1 MNNDEVDIAEQFEKH
16 LNSPKQTWLLGAGA
30 SFESNIPLMYP
41 LTARVFEIATTET
54 FLGDAEAIAIIEF
67 VKSDIAE
74 TAHIEIFLT
83 HLSDLISMAER
94 SRTQTVA
101 IGARTATKAKLTSVH
116 LALLDVIADIIRW
129 GYKPANGDEGAIV
142 GESGKSITKIKAHKE
157 FIKAIFLQNRAG
169 LEKHRSG
176 VEFFTTNYDT
186 LIEDALALNQIPYCD
201 GFTGGA
207 VGFWKEGLDTSQK
220 AVVTK
225 LHGSIDWFR
234 SSSPPR
240 PLLRVRYGDTYHSDE
255 QGAVMIYPQASKYV
269 NAQEN
274 PFAQLFDRFRNRLSG
289 GTDQVLLI
297 CGYSF
302 GDDHINADIEQ
313 AMSTTRSQLT
323 IVAFSGEIDGQL
335 PPVLNGWRNGRSFS
349 DRIYIASPKG
359 LSRGASD
366 PCFGK
371 GEDSRNWWTFTGMT
385 KLFSEGLPKDIQ
397 EALQ

>member
-41 LTARVFEIATTET
+41 LTERVFEIASTKT
-54 FLGDAEAIAIIEF
+54 FLDDEDAIAIIDF

-94 SRTQTVA
+94 SRTHTVA
-101 IGARTATKAKLTSVH
+101 IGANTATKAKLTAVH
-116 LALLDVIADIIRW
+116 LKLLDVIADIIRW
-129 GYKPANGDEGAIV
+129 GYKPPTGEAQAIEG
-142 GESGKSITKIKAHKE
+142 EMGKSITKIKAHKD
-157 FIKAIFLQNRAG
+157 FIRAIFLQNRAG

-207 VGFWKEGLDTSQK
+207 VGFWKESLDTNQK

-240 PLLRVRYGDTYHSDE
+240 PLLRVRYGDTYHADE

-274 PFAQLFDRFRNRLSG
+274 PFAQLFDRFRNRLAE

-313 AMSTTRSQLT
+313 AMSKARSQLT
-323 IVAFSGEIDGQL
+323 IVVFSGETDGQL
-335 PPVLNGWRNGRSFS
+335 PPVLNTWRNGRSFS

-359 LSRGASD
+359 LHRGASSA
-366 PCFGK
+366 CFGK
-371 GEDSRNWWTFTGMT
+371 EGGSRDWWTFSGMT
-385 KLFSEGLPKDIQ
+385 KLFAEGLPKDIQ